1 MNYLKLAEIYYIYL
15 KLKAWYTYVF
25 DIIKVKDTLWPQWWI
40 IKASYSLPVTI
51 KSQVKKIQN
60 PKSKFQI
67 PDKSQILY
75 ARKCSISD
83 YSDIC
88 QLINSTKTNLTLT
101 CNKKSEILV
110 ESFSETQMRIRVRN
124 KRAERLRRYGYR
136 VEQEYRMRTKR
147 KKTSITFDQDGQII
161 KLKCG
166 CREFNE
172 GPRNISAPC
181 SDILALYI
189 TIIKFINLPF
199 EIGKKYQFKELE
211 DIAPIDWI

>member
-1 MNYLKLAEIYYIYL
+1 MLKTKRVLNFEQIKEEL
-15 KLKAWYTYVF
+15 KNFREDHLKAGIGMILRRGEAYY
-25 DIIKVKDTLWPQWWI
+25 DPIINSIRFRKLLNIPLPKRLYERTDLEKKVLG
-40 IKASYSLPVTI
+40 
-51 KSQVKKIQN
+51 
-60 PKSKFQI
+60 
-67 PDKSQILY
+67 
-75 ARKCSISD
+75 
-83 YSDIC
+83 
-88 QLINSTKTNLTLT
+88 LINSTKTNLTLT

-189 TIIKFINLPF
+189 ISINFMNLPF
-199 EIGKKYQFKELE
+199 EIGKKYNYAQLE
-211 DIAPIDWI
+211 AMAAGD